1 MRIERRSFLKLGAA
15 AAIPS
20 VPVSGFAQT
29 PNREPGESTHVKF
42 TSDGLALTPREHA
55 QLLGRLVEERN
66 VAPDSYAIGGV
77 VEELE
82 QTCATLLKKE
92 RAIYMPTGT
101 LANHLAVRALAP
113 DGRVAVQEISHL
125 YQDTGD
131 CVQTLSN
138 RPMMPLAPG
147 KATFSPDDL
156 ETLLSGTQT
165 GRVKTSVS
173 VVSIETPVRRANGEI
188 FDAAAMDAVIR
199 IARRN
204 GTRLHLDGARLF
216 IQAAYTGK
224 DVSLYAEPFDTVYV
238 SLYKYFNAPAGAILA
253 GPRRLLDDMYHTR
266 RMFGGSLAEAWPSA
280 LIALHYAN
288 GFNERFTK
296 AVAAAKPLIAA
307 LESNPRFKVTHSPN
321 GTNIFRLEVPGTP
334 PDAFRAALI
343 KRGVELLM
351 PTVTG
356 RFTLVVNETLLRR
369 HPADLLDAFVAAL
382 S

>member
-20 VPVSGFAQT
+20 APVSGFAQT
-29 PNREPGESTHVKF
+29 PSREPGESTHVKF

-82 QTCATLLKKE
+82 QTFATLLKKE

-216 IQAAYTGK
+216 IQAAYTGQN
-224 DVSLYAEPFDTVYV
+224 VAAYAEPFDTVYSIALQGTSTRRPGRSSQV
-238 SLYKYFNAPAGAILA
+238 RGGCWTTCSPHAADV
-253 GPRRLLDDMYHTR
+253 RRLARGGVAFGAHCAALRERLQRTLHQSGGCREATHR
-266 RMFGGSLAEAWPSA
+266 RVGKQPAIQGHPHSERHEYLPIGSS
-280 LIALHYAN
+280 
-288 GFNERFTK
+288 G
-296 AVAAAKPLIAA
+296 IAA
-307 LESNPRFKVTHSPN
+307 GRVQS
-321 GTNIFRLEVPGTP
+321 G
-334 PDAFRAALI
+334 PDQARC
-343 KRGVELLM
+343 
-351 PTVTG
+351 
-356 RFTLVVNETLLRR
+356 
-369 HPADLLDAFVAAL
+369 
-382 S
+382 